1 MPSITPNIKMLI
13 AVYTTLLLQVQ
24 AIKMIFNVNGYE
36 KVYQLYRKKLVACCV
51 PSIEAVQWSLRPTS
65 TGPPRYWERNKQSN
79 IFMYVFT
86 SNTLYTRVAFS

>member
-36 KVYQLYRKKLVACCV
+36 KVYQLYRKK
-51 PSIEAVQWSLRPTS
+51 TS
-65 TGPPRYWERNKQSN
+65 Y
-79 IFMYVFT
+79 MYMFR
-86 SNTLYTRVAFS
+86 S